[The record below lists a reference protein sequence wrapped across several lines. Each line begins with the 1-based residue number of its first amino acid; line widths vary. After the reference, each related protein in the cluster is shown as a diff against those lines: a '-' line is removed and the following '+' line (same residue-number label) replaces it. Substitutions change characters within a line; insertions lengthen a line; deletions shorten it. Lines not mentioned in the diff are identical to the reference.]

1 MSDEAAPAPAAAPK
15 KKGGKAKFLIVAV
28 LSIAAGGALPMF
40 VNVPGL
46 LGKTTEAADGEHAA
60 EAKHAKP
67 AKKKAAHAEEKTAS
81 VPFGDVTVNL
91 AEERLTRYLR
101 LKIVLIVEEEAE
113 ATVTTMLEKK
123 KAPMKGWL
131 ISHLTGKTLKDVQG
145 TVGVNRLQREILERF
160 EDILYP
166 TGHGALKNVMFE
178 EYLVQ

>member
-1 MSDEAAPAPAAAPK
+1 MSDEAAPAPAGPK
-15 KKGGKAKFLIVAV
+15 KKGGKAKFLIAAV
-28 LSIAAGGALPMF
+28 LSIAAGGATPMF
-40 VNVPGL
+40 VNVPAL
-46 LGKTTEAADGEHAA
+46 LGKTAEADGEHAA

-67 AKKKAAHAEEKTAS
+67 TKKKSAHAEEKTAS

-113 ATVTTMLEKK
+113 ATVPALLEKK
-123 KAPMKGWL
+123 KAAMKGWL

-166 TGHGALKNVMFE
+166 NGHGALKNVMFE